1 MSATFG
7 SNNGA
12 NTLDLML
19 KHNWKNPQM
28 PLEYV
33 GKSDPFKEKM
43 ASFVQGIDV
52 NEDSRSNPSP
62 IPSTSAASSS
72 SIVTSEGEP
81 TKKKMKKD
89 ENENENEISIGGN
102 VYKFTNCTGNINIT
116 INK

>member
-7 SNNGA
+7 SNYKGVS
-12 NTLDLML
+12 TLDLML
-19 KHNWKNPQM
+19 KHNWKNANM

-33 GKSDPFKEKM
+33 AKSDPFKEKM
-43 ASFVQGIDV
+43 ASSIQGIDV
-52 NEDSRSNPSP
+52 NENSR
-62 IPSTSAASSS
+62 PSTSAASSS

-81 TKKKMKKD
+81 TKKKMRED
-89 ENENENEISIGGN
+89 ENEMSIGGN

>member
-89 ENENENEISIGGN
+89 ENENEISIGGN